1 MGGAEGIG
9 VGCLRPCPTE
19 LPNIQYTIHSI
30 QYTVY
35 SAQCAVHSIQ
45 YTVSDS
51 TVKSV
56 RHCTSSADQVAAEK
70 FVRGDRNLQ
79 VLVNGYI
86 RVRPGISERHLRNL
100 LCEHFAPLGL
110 SMILRDLTD
119 FAQTPVDPPERA
131 PLRAI
136 GPERACRVLECST

>member
-1 MGGAEGIG
+1 MPAPTFPEHDLGGWGGGREGIG

-19 LPNIQYTIHSI
+19 LPNIQYTVHSI

-100 LCEHFAPLGL
+100 LCEHER
-110 SMILRDLTD
+110 MK
-119 FAQTPVDPPERA
+119 QT
-131 PLRAI
+131 
-136 GPERACRVLECST
+136 LE